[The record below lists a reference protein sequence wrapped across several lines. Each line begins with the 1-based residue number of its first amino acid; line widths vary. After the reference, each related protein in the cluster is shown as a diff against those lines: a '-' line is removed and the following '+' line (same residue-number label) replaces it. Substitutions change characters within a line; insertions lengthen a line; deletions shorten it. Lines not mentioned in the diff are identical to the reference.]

1 LETKLPTYRRFNRS
15 AIDDSRLNGGSFNFN
30 DSRQVK
36 SIAFTID
43 GVALTYLL
51 IDEYTARITKRG
63 LTTRAPCDT
72 QGVLRQKWITNDPG
86 MKLFAQEG
94 FR

>member
-15 AIDDSRLNGGSFNFN
+15 AIDDSRLNGGGFNFN

-36 SIAFTID
+36 SIAFAISA
-43 GVALTYLL
+43 VALAYFL
-51 IDEYTARITKRG
+51 IDEYTARINKRG

-72 QGVLRQKWITNDPG
+72 QGVLRQTWIMNDPG
-86 MKLFAQEG
+86 IKLFVQKG